1 MSIALLRQ
9 QSVEN
14 YFLKTTYAVPTQTLA
29 SLPLKAAF
37 IDRDG
42 VINKEKNYLYK
53 IAEFEFT
60 DHCIDALRNIT
71 DAGYHIIVVTNQSG
85 IGRGYYTE
93 ADYYKLT
100 NWYVRELKARQITI
114 TAVFFCPHHPRATL
128 AEYRKQCDCRKPKPG
143 MILEAARKYG
153 IDLSTSVMI
162 GDKIT
167 DVHAGKAAGIGNNIL
182 VNNEQNSIMAST
194 AKIPYYENLYQWS
207 FTL

>member
-1 MSIALLRQ
+1 MKA
-9 QSVEN
+9 
-14 YFLKTTYAVPTQTLA
+14 PTQTLP

-71 DAGYHIIVVTNQSG
+71 DAGYQIIVVTNQSG

-100 NWYVRELKARQITI
+100 NWYVSELEARQIAI
-114 TAVFFCPHHPRATL
+114 TAVFFCPHHPHAAL
-128 AEYRKQCDCRKPKPG
+128 DKYRKQCHCRKPKPG
-143 MILEAARKYG
+143 MILDAAQKYG

-167 DVHAGKAAGIGNNIL
+167 DIQAGKAAGVGNTIL
-182 VNNEQNSIMAST
+182 VNNKQNSTTTAT

-207 FTL
+207 LTL